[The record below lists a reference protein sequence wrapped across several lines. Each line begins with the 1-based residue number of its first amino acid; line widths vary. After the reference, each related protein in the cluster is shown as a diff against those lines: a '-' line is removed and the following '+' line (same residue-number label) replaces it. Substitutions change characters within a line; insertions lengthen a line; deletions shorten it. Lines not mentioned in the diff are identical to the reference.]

1 MMIRWM
7 INFAQRFHSTWIR
20 RLGIAFAALLL
31 LGITGE
37 ALLRVVPGFGPAG
50 PDSSEI
56 AQQIK
61 TQSMLGRMVYAPH
74 PELGALIA
82 PSLDHA
88 IETLDFTYT
97 LRTDHAGFTNP
108 EPWPDHVDVA
118 VLGDSMLVGPGV
130 GIEGQF
136 TTLLQQ
142 RLNGR
147 TVLNFGLPGAGTE
160 HAYLAYRTY
169 VEPLRPELVIAV
181 VGVAWDID
189 NTLHFARWRTELP
202 ESDFTEY
209 RFSYGET
216 HLTRWETMKRRLTKS
231 RLLRAGYGSIKPL
244 FNGTP
249 LLEQVTFANGDTIFL
264 STRAQRRLA
273 QSMDRPGVPNLR
285 DLFFGPLD
293 ELRTGVGAAGG
304 RLVVALLPSK
314 EELYGA
320 EAFPAVLRPVE
331 DVKAELKARQFPIL
345 DLYPALRAAGREKS
359 PYYRADI
366 HLNELGNRIVADAIA
381 GWIEDEKILPPASAP
396 PVSVTPGIAVSGTD

>member
-1 MMIRWM
+1 MMIRWL
-7 INFAQRFHSTWIR
+7 INFAQRCNSIWIR

-31 LGITGE
+31 LGIAGDI
-37 ALLRVVPGFGPAG
+37 LLRVVPGFAPAG

-61 TQSMLGRMVYAPH
+61 SQSMLGRMVYAPH
-74 PELGALIA
+74 SELGALIA

-88 IETLDFTYT
+88 IETLDFTYN
-97 LRTDHAGFTNP
+97 LRTDHAGFPNA

-118 VLGDSMLVGPGV
+118 VLGDSLLVGPGV

-181 VGVAWDID
+181 VCVAWDID
-189 NTLHFARWRTELP
+189 NSVHFARWRTELP

-209 RFSYGET
+209 RLSYGET
-216 HLTRWETMKRRLTKS
+216 HPTRWETIKRRLARS
-231 RLLRAGYGSIKPL
+231 PLLRVGYGSIKPL

-249 LLEQVTFANGDTIFL
+249 LLEQITFANGETIFL
-264 STRAQRRLA
+264 SARAQRRLA
-273 QSMDRPGVPNLR
+273 QGMDRPGVPNLH
-285 DLFFGPLD
+285 DIFFRPLD
-293 ELRTGVGAAGG
+293 ELRTAVGAAGAQFM
-304 RLVVALLPSK
+304 VALLPSK

-320 EAFPAVLRPVE
+320 EAFPAVLRPFE
-331 DVKAELKARQFPIL
+331 DVKAELEARQFPIL
-345 DLYPALRAAGREKS
+345 DLYPAVRAAGREKS

-396 PVSVTPGIAVSGTD
+396 PASVTPGIAVSGAN